1 MRRVARRTYSPRRA
15 SRRSADGLGTLASL
29 LLFGLMIY
37 LAPVFLA
44 VLVPFALIAAVGALL
59 QGR

>member
-1 MRRVARRTYSPRRA
+1 MRRVARLTYSPRRA
-15 SRRSADGLGTLASL
+15 SRRSADGLGTLAGL

-44 VLVPFALIAAVGALL
+44 ALVPFAMLAALGALF
-59 QGR
+59 QGK